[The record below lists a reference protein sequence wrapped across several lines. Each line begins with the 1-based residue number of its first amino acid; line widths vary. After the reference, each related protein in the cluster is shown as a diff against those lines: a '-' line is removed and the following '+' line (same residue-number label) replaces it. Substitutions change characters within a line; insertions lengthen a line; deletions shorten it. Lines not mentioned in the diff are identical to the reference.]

1 MGISAVSCIYLQKY
15 VCEKTSLFP
24 APRRQRRQQVYLY
37 SKGCV

>member
-24 APRRQRRQQVYLY
+24 APRRQRRRQVYLY